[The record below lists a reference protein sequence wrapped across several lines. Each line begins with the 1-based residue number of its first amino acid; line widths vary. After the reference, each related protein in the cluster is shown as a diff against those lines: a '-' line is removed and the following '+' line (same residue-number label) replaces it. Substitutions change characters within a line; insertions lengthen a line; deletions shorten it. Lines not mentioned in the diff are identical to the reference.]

1 MVLHM
6 PLQGCN
12 IADWGRDMTRERERR
27 VVGENKRAGKS
38 MKERNKKHEGT

>member
-12 IADWGRDMTRERERR
+12 IADWGRDMTREREREGWSGR
-27 VVGENKRAGKS
+27 I
-38 MKERNKKHEGT
+38 KEMVNQ